1 MRIQFVLKEPQMTM
15 PNAFQLICRILGL
28 TIAIVLTQPALA
40 QRAYQAPV
48 TIERILM
55 SYQVRPDGSYGFSLE
70 SSIRINTPS
79 STEDYGSRSVDYIS
93 SQEEIRSIEAWTT
106 TPEGERIPV
115 QPSAIRDRE
124 EDNSGS
130 ASEFSDSRSKV
141 IVYPKVMVGSVLSY
155 KVETNVHTPPYPG
168 EFQFSSFFSERA
180 PFRHK
185 EVVIT
190 IPEDRK
196 LYIEKKGVSGGL
208 EKTVDGIS
216 HYRFFY
222 KRDSAFPT
230 ESDAAEQIHYADF
243 LAVSTM
249 PDMQALGR
257 VSKSFFAP
265 KVVVTDEIRALAQQL
280 TSKIKAT
287 GAELERQK
295 VRVLY
300 EWVARSI
307 RYVSIALGNGRLAP
321 NLASDIL
328 HNRYGD
334 CKDHVVLLEAL
345 LSAVGISSSPAL
357 ISSDRSYKL
366 FGIGVHEPLDHVIT
380 YVPSLDLYLDSTDRF
395 AVFGSL
401 PVNDLDK
408 PVVLINLNKL
418 GRTPRMRAADHT
430 SMATV
435 TMRIQTDGRI
445 EGSTRSKSTGQY
457 ENIDRS
463 RNFFE
468 SAKPEETV
476 VKKWLFRFNE
486 SGAGHFMPVGDP
498 QDLSQPFGM
507 QTRFTLDAV
516 SNFPGRGA
524 LMVPVGLS
532 PGRIAWSGSDKPAAT
547 VRYPTVCR
555 SRTLEERIQL
565 VFPENVRI
573 DEIPKGTEY
582 RRGAVRYRSTFSL
595 SGQTVSIVRTLLVD
609 RAASL
614 CSMKEHQEW
623 LDFYKVLQR
632 DLRAQIFY
640 R

>member
-1 MRIQFVLKEPQMTM
+1 MIVPS
-15 PNAFQLICRILGL
+15 AFQLICRTLGL
-28 TIAIVLTQPALA
+28 AIACFLAQPAVA

-48 TIERILM
+48 NIDRIFL
-55 SYQVRPDGSYGFSLE
+55 SYQVRADGSYALRVE

-79 STEDYGSRSVDYIS
+79 AAEDYGSRSIDYIS

-106 TPEGERIPV
+106 TPEGVRIPV

-141 IVYPKVMVGSVLSY
+141 IVYPKVLVGSVLSY

-168 EFQFSSFFSERA
+168 EFQFTSYFSERY
-180 PFRHK
+180 PFLDK
-185 EVVIT
+185 EIVIT
-190 IPEDRK
+190 IPESRK

-208 EKTVDGIS
+208 EKTVEGIA

-222 KRDSAFPT
+222 KRDSAFSP
-230 ESDAAEQIHYADF
+230 ESDAVEPIHYADF

-265 KVVVTDEIRALAQQL
+265 KVVVTDEIRALALQL
-280 TSKIKAT
+280 TEKIPNA
-287 GAELERQK
+287 GPRREREK

-300 EWVARSI
+300 EWVARNI

-345 LSAVGISSSPAL
+345 LAAVGIPSSPAL
-357 ISSDRSYKL
+357 ISSDRSYKF
-366 FGIGVHEPLDHVIT
+366 FGIGVHDPLDHVIT

-401 PVNDLDK
+401 PVSDLDK
-408 PVVLINLNKL
+408 AVVLLNLDKL

-435 TMRIQTDGRI
+435 TMRIQADGRI
-445 EGSTRSKSTGQY
+445 EGSARTKSTGQY

-463 RNFFE
+463 RSFVD
-468 SAKPEETV
+468 SAKPEEAV
-476 VKKWLFRFNE
+476 VKNWLFRFNE
-486 SGAGHFMPVGDP
+486 SGAGNFMPVGDP

-532 PGRIAWSGSDKPAAT
+532 PGRIAWSGSDKPAAK
-547 VRYPTVCR
+547 VRYPSVCR

-582 RRGAVRYRSTFSL
+582 RRGAIRYRSTFSQ
-595 SGQTVSIVRTLLVD
+595 SGQTVNVVRKLLVE
-609 RAASL
+609 RAAPL
-614 CSMKEHQEW
+614 CGMKEHQEW

>member
-1 MRIQFVLKEPQMTM
+1 MTI
-15 PNAFQLICRILGL
+15 PSELLLICRVSGL
-28 TIAIVLTQPALA
+28 TTLAFLAQLITSEVALSQA
-40 QRAYQAPV
+40 RLVQRAYQAPV
-48 TIERILM
+48 TIERVVI
-55 SYQVRPDGSYGFSLE
+55 SYQVRRDGSYGFSLE
-70 SSIRINTPS
+70 SSIRINTPGAA
-79 STEDYGSRSVDYIS
+79 EDYGNRSIDYVS

-106 TPEGERIPV
+106 TPEGERISV
-115 QPSAIRDRE
+115 QASAIRDRE

-155 KVETNVHTPPYPG
+155 KLESNVHTPPYPG
-168 EFQFSSFFSERA
+168 EFQLASFLSERI

-185 EVVIT
+185 EIVIT
-190 IPEDRK
+190 IPEHRK

-222 KRDSAFPT
+222 TRDSAFPV
-230 ESDAAEQIHYADF
+230 ESDAVEPIHYADF

-265 KVVVTDEIRALAQQL
+265 KAVVTDEIRSLALEL
-280 TSKIKAT
+280 TA
-287 GAELERQK
+287 K
-295 VRVLY
+295 VRGAGAGVEREKVRILY
-300 EWVARSI
+300 EWVARNI

-321 NLASDIL
+321 NFASDIL

-345 LSAVGISSSPAL
+345 LSAVGIPSSPAL
-357 ISSDRSYKL
+357 INSERSYK
-366 FGIGVHEPLDHVIT
+366 FFEIGVHEPLDHVIT

-401 PVNDLDK
+401 PVSDLDK
-408 PVVLINLNKL
+408 PVVLINLDRL

-430 SMATV
+430 ATATV
-435 TMRIQTDGRI
+435 AMRILADGRV
-445 EGSTRSKSTGQY
+445 EGRTKARSTGQF
-457 ENIDRS
+457 ENMDRA
-463 RNFFE
+463 RYFFD
-468 SAKPEETV
+468 SAKPEDTV
-476 VKKWLFRFNE
+476 VKNWLFRFNE
-486 SGAGHFMPVGDP
+486 SGAGHFTPTGDP
-498 QDLSQPFGM
+498 QDLSQPFAL
-507 QTRFTLDAV
+507 QTRFVLDAV

-532 PGRIAWSGSDKPAAT
+532 PGRIAWSGIDKPAAT
-547 VRYPTVCR
+547 VRYPTACR
-555 SRTLEERIQL
+555 SRTFEEHFQI

-573 DEIPKGTEY
+573 DGVPTGTEY
-582 RRGAVRYRSTFSL
+582 RRGAIRYLSTFSQ
-595 SGQTVSIVRTLLVD
+595 SGQTVSVMRKLLVN
-609 RAASL
+609 RPAPV
-614 CSMKEHQEW
+614 CGKNEHQEW
-623 LDFYKVLQR
+623 LDFYRVLQR